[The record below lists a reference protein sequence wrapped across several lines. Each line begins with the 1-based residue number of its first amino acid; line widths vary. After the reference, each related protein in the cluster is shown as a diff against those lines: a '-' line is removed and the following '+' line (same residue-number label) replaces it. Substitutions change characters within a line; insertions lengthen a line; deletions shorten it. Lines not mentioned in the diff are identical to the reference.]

1 MHQSLN
7 KTIFAGAYGNI
18 LESYDF
24 SIYAFLAPFLSR
36 IFFPNNHP
44 SVALLLTFG
53 IFALSFLIR
62 PLGGIIFGYF
72 GDKIGRKKTL
82 QLSIILMSIPTLLL
96 GLLPNY
102 ATIGILAPVLLTLLR
117 LLQGIAISG
126 ELATSMSYL
135 IEHAPPHR
143 RGFVGSLALCTACCG
158 GVIGSAIV
166 ALLSYYLSSQQ
177 LMDFGWRIPFI
188 VGGGLG
194 LLGLYLRV
202 CFPFQETSLFKQVK
216 PTTFSF
222 WQHYRHL
229 DYKPIITAMA
239 LSGIMAMSFYLY
251 MAYFD
256 SLLINTLG
264 HLSHPILILHFVS
277 QLFLAF
283 LMPYF
288 GWLSDKLGR
297 KPVFRLGL
305 VGLLLGSYPVFY
317 CFQQSLFWVWLGELS
332 FIILIA
338 PLVAL
343 LPTLLAEMFHV
354 QTRNSSIA
362 LGYNLGQAIFGGTA
376 PLIALSLTNHS
387 GTLYAPAIY
396 LMIASCV
403 ALSALLRVKE
413 SYQKILT

>member
-53 IFALSFLIR
+53 IFALSFLVR
-62 PLGGIIFGYF
+62 PLGGVIFGYL
-72 GDKIGRKKTL
+72 GDTVGRKKTL
-82 QLSIILMSIPTLLL
+82 QLSILFMSIPTLLL
-96 GLLPNY
+96 GLLPHY
-102 ATIGILAPVLLTLLR
+102 ATIGILAPALLTLLR

-158 GVIGSAIV
+158 GVIGSALV
-166 ALLSYYLSSQQ
+166 AVLSYCLSPQQ

-188 VGGGLG
+188 VGGCLG
-194 LLGLYLRV
+194 FLGLYLRV
-202 CFPFQETSLFKQVK
+202 CFPFQETTLFKQAK
-216 PTTFSF
+216 HTTLSL

-229 DYKPIITAMA
+229 DYKPIVTAMA
-239 LSGIMAMSFYLY
+239 LSGIMSMSYYLY
-251 MAYFD
+251 MAYFN

-264 HLSHPILILHFVS
+264 HPPHAILMLHFIS
-277 QLFLAF
+277 QLFLAC

-305 VGLLLGSYPVFY
+305 IGLLLGSYPVFY
-317 CFQQSLFWVWLGELS
+317 CLQQSLFWAWLGELS
-332 FIILIA
+332 FVVLIA

-343 LPTLLAEMFHV
+343 LPTTLAEMFHV

-387 GTLYAPAIY
+387 GTLYAPAFY
-396 LMIASCV
+396 LMTASCV
-403 ALSALLRVKE
+403 TLGVLWRVKE
-413 SYQKILT
+413 SYQKILI